1 MTENDGKGPVT
12 GPDAAA
18 APDRGA
24 ADGTGRSADPAGTVG
39 GAGATGADNPEE
51 LRRQIERTRSR
62 LDAEAKTPQEAG
74 QAGQDVTSH
83 AADLQEQADTVT
95 VRMKDTVAQAG
106 QAAQDSAVEAGR
118 AARDGAVEAGRAAQ
132 DKAVRSGHVAHDT
145 AVRAGQ
151 VAQEKA
157 AETGRVLQD
166 NVPESLRTA
175 ATSVVE
181 AGRRTPRP
189 ALFASAGA
197 VAVLAVSLLRRRHN
211 GRRGRR

>member
-12 GPDAAA
+12 GPDAAG
-18 APDRGA
+18 APDRGT

-39 GAGATGADNPEE
+39 RAGATGADNPEE

-62 LDAEAKTPQEAG
+62 LDAEAKAPQEAG
-74 QAGQDVTSH
+74 QAGEDVTSGARTR

-95 VRMKDTVAQAG
+95 VRMKDTATQAG
-106 QAAQDSAVEAGR
+106 QAAQ
-118 AARDGAVEAGRAAQ
+118 DGAVEAGRAAQ
-132 DKAVRSGHVAHDT
+132 DKAVRAGRVVHDT
-145 AVRAGQ
+145 AARAGQ

-197 VAVLAVSLLRRRHN
+197 GAVLAVSLLRRRRN

>member
-12 GPDAAA
+12 GPDAAG
-18 APDRGA
+18 APDRGT

-39 GAGATGADNPEE
+39 RAGATGADNPEE
-51 LRRQIERTRSR
+51 LRRQIARTRSR
-62 LDAEAKTPQEAG
+62 LDAEAKAPQEAG
-74 QAGQDVTSH
+74 EDVTSGARTR
-83 AADLQEQADTVT
+83 AADPKEQADTVT
-95 VRMKDTVAQAG
+95 VRMKDTATQAG
-106 QAAQDSAVEAGR
+106 QAAQ
-118 AARDGAVEAGRAAQ
+118 DGAVEAGRAAQ
-132 DKAVRSGHVAHDT
+132 DKAVRAGHVVHDT
-145 AVRAGQ
+145 AARAGQ

-197 VAVLAVSLLRRRHN
+197 GAVLAVSLLRRRRN

>member
-1 MTENDGKGPVT
+1 MTENDVKGPVT
-12 GPDAAA
+12 GPDAAG
-18 APDRGA
+18 APDRGT

-39 GAGATGADNPEE
+39 RAGATGADNPEE

-62 LDAEAKTPQEAG
+62 LDAEAKAPQEAG
-74 QAGQDVTSH
+74 QAGEDVTSGARTR

-95 VRMKDTVAQAG
+95 VRMKDTATQAG
-106 QAAQDSAVEAGR
+106 QAAQ
-118 AARDGAVEAGRAAQ
+118 DGAVEAGRAAQ
-132 DKAVRSGHVAHDT
+132 DKAVRAGRVVHDT
-145 AVRAGQ
+145 AARAGQ

-197 VAVLAVSLLRRRHN
+197 GAVLAVSLLRRRRN

>member
-12 GPDAAA
+12 GPDAAG
-18 APDRGA
+18 APDRGT
-24 ADGTGRSADPAGTVG
+24 ADGTGRSADPAGAVG
-39 GAGATGADNPEE
+39 RAGATGADNPEE

-62 LDAEAKTPQEAG
+62 LDAEAKAPQEAG
-74 QAGQDVTSH
+74 QAGEDVTSGARTR

-95 VRMKDTVAQAG
+95 VRMKDTATQAG
-106 QAAQDSAVEAGR
+106 QAAQ
-118 AARDGAVEAGRAAQ
+118 DGAVEAGRAAQ
-132 DKAVRSGHVAHDT
+132 DKAVRAGHVVHDT
-145 AVRAGQ
+145 AARAGQ

-197 VAVLAVSLLRRRHN
+197 GAVLAVSLLRRRRN

>member
-12 GPDAAA
+12 GPDAAG
-18 APDRGA
+18 APDRGT

-39 GAGATGADNPEE
+39 RAGATGADNPEE

-62 LDAEAKTPQEAG
+62 LDAEAKAPQEAG
-74 QAGQDVTSH
+74 QAGEDVTSGARTR

-95 VRMKDTVAQAG
+95 VRMKDTATQAG
-106 QAAQDSAVEAGR
+106 QAAQ
-118 AARDGAVEAGRAAQ
+118 DGAVEAGRAAQ
-132 DKAVRSGHVAHDT
+132 DKAVRAGHVVHDT
-145 AVRAGQ
+145 AARAGQ

-197 VAVLAVSLLRRRHN
+197 GAVLAVSLLRRRRN

>member
-1 MTENDGKGPVT
+1 MTENEGKGPVT
-12 GPDAAA
+12 GPDAAG
-18 APDRGA
+18 APDRGT

-39 GAGATGADNPEE
+39 RAGATGADNPEE
-51 LRRQIERTRSR
+51 LRRQIERTRSQ
-62 LDAEAKTPQEAG
+62 LDAEAKAPQEAG
-74 QAGQDVTSH
+74 QAGEDVTSGARTR

-95 VRMKDTVAQAG
+95 VRMKDTATQAG
-106 QAAQDSAVEAGR
+106 QAAQ
-118 AARDGAVEAGRAAQ
+118 DGAVEAGRAAQ
-132 DKAVRSGHVAHDT
+132 DKAVRAGRVVHDT
-145 AVRAGQ
+145 AARAGQ

-197 VAVLAVSLLRRRHN
+197 GAVLAVSLLRRRRN

>member
-12 GPDAAA
+12 GPDTAA
-18 APDRGA
+18 APDRGT

-39 GAGATGADNPEE
+39 RAGATGADNPEE

-62 LDAEAKTPQEAG
+62 LDAEAKAPQEAG
-74 QAGQDVTSH
+74 QAGEDVTSGARTR
-83 AADLQEQADTVT
+83 AADPKEQADTVT
-95 VRMKDTVAQAG
+95 VRMKDTATQAG
-106 QAAQDSAVEAGR
+106 QAAQ
-118 AARDGAVEAGRAAQ
+118 DGAVEAGRAAQ
-132 DKAVRSGHVAHDT
+132 DKAVRAGRVVHDT
-145 AVRAGQ
+145 AARAGQ

-175 ATSVVE
+175 AASVVD

-197 VAVLAVSLLRRRHN
+197 GAVLAVSLLRRRRN

>member
-12 GPDAAA
+12 GPDAAR
-18 APDRGA
+18 APDRGT

-39 GAGATGADNPEE
+39 RAGATGADNPEE

-62 LDAEAKTPQEAG
+62 LDAEAKAPQEAG
-74 QAGQDVTSH
+74 EDVMSGARTR
-83 AADLQEQADTVT
+83 AADLPEQADTVT
-95 VRMKDTVAQAG
+95 VRMKDTATQAG
-106 QAAQDSAVEAGR
+106 QAAQ
-118 AARDGAVEAGRAAQ
+118 DGAVEAGRAAQ
-132 DKAVRSGHVAHDT
+132 DKAVRAGRVVHDT
-145 AVRAGQ
+145 AARAGQ

-197 VAVLAVSLLRRRHN
+197 GAVLAVSLLRRRRN

>member
-12 GPDAAA
+12 GPDAAG
-18 APDRGA
+18 APDRGT

-39 GAGATGADNPEE
+39 RAGATGADNPEE

-62 LDAEAKTPQEAG
+62 LDAEAKAPQEAG
-74 QAGQDVTSH
+74 QAGEDVTSGARPR
-83 AADLQEQADTVT
+83 AADLEEQADTVT
-95 VRMKDTVAQAG
+95 VRMKDTATQAG
-106 QAAQDSAVEAGR
+106 QAAQ
-118 AARDGAVEAGRAAQ
+118 DGAVEAGRAAQ
-132 DKAVRSGHVAHDT
+132 DKAVRAGHVVHDT
-145 AVRAGQ
+145 AARAGQ

-197 VAVLAVSLLRRRHN
+197 GAVLAVSLLRRRRN

>member
-12 GPDAAA
+12 GPDAAG
-18 APDRGA
+18 APDRGT
-24 ADGTGRSADPAGTVG
+24 ADGTGRSADPAGAVG
-39 GAGATGADNPEE
+39 RAGATGADNPEE

-62 LDAEAKTPQEAG
+62 LDAEAKAPQEAG
-74 QAGQDVTSH
+74 QAGEDVTSGARTH
-83 AADLQEQADTVT
+83 AADPKEQADTVT
-95 VRMKDTVAQAG
+95 VRMKDTATQAG
-106 QAAQDSAVEAGR
+106 QAAQ
-118 AARDGAVEAGRAAQ
+118 DGAVEAGRAAQ
-132 DKAVRSGHVAHDT
+132 DKAVRAGHVVHDT
-145 AVRAGQ
+145 AARAGQ

-197 VAVLAVSLLRRRHN
+197 AAVLAVSLLCRRRD